1 MRHSPEDADDD
12 ARMLDERFRDLVVE
26 LAPRLRPAPVETIR
40 ATVARR
46 RTRKRVALSAA
57 ALVLLAGGV
66 GTARGFLDDGSAP
79 RRVEAAATPPTPQ
92 GATVPSVA
100 VEPLRE
106 TMFPAPREFPLVP
119 GVYENWRVIDTRQA
133 MDDSL
138 GPCASE
144 TISGLG
150 AIETRE
156 RLYNHSGQGGGLVVL
171 VRYPDASTAE
181 RAMADFVDGF
191 ARNCPP
197 NPPLS
202 DGNGVS
208 KIRNLDESGAAW
220 RTYGLINGQ
229 ASYSDY
235 GIVRNGSIIA
245 VANESV
251 IDGRDEPEGDTIL
264 SLVKVL
270 ERRLES
276 GAPSIGGTAP

>member
-1 MRHSPEDADDD
+1 MRHSPDDADDD
-12 ARMLDERFRDLVVE
+12 ARMLDERFRELVVE
-26 LAPRLRPAPVETIR
+26 LAPRLRPAPVEVVR
-40 ATVARR
+40 ATAARR
-46 RTRKRVALSAA
+46 RVRNRIVLSAA

-66 GTARGFLDDGSAP
+66 GVAREFVVDESAP
-79 RRVEAAATPPTPQ
+79 RRVDAAVEPATPRVTS
-92 GATVPSVA
+92 VPSVA
-100 VEPLRE
+100 AVSLRE
-106 TMFPAPREFPLVP
+106 AMFPAPREFPLVP
-119 GVYENWRVIDTRQA
+119 GVYEDWRVIDTRQA
-133 MDDSL
+133 MDDNL
-138 GPCASE
+138 GPCTSE

-150 AIETRE
+150 AVETRE
-156 RLYNHSGQGGGLVVL
+156 RVYNHSGQGGGLVVL

-208 KIRNLDESGAAW
+208 KIKSLGESGEAW

-229 ASYSDY
+229 PSYSDF
-235 GIVRNGSIIA
+235 GIVRDGPIIA

-251 IDGRDEPEGDTIL
+251 IDGRNEPEGDTIL

-270 ERRLES
+270 KVRLES
-276 GAPSIGGTAP
+276 GAPSIGATAS